1 MKVAILLKSGPDSAE
16 AERTLTIA
24 SDMLSQGHA
33 VTLCLMQDAV
43 HLCRSGVNSP
53 AAVHLQ
59 ILLETQLSVNAL
71 KQDCS
76 LRGIDL
82 VSEKNAINTGDYSS
96 LIDLIE
102 SSDRVIGIL

>member
-1 MKVAILLKSGPDSAE
+1 MKVVILLKSGPDSAE

-43 HLCRSGVNSP
+43 HLCRSGASFP
-53 AAVHLQ
+53 AAFHFQ
-59 ILLETQLSVNAL
+59 TLLEKQLPVTAL

-76 LRGIDL
+76 LRGIDP
-82 VSEKNAINTGDYSS
+82 VSEKNAIKTGDYSS